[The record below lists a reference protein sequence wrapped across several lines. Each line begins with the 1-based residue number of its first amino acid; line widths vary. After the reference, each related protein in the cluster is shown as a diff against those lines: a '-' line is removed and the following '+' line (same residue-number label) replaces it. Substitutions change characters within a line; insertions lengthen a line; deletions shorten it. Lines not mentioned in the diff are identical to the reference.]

1 MAKIV
6 KRTISWGASTALDL
20 TGYKLYW
27 AVGAD
32 ATVNYLSTNA
42 NVGKKTSIIIPDDV
56 PTFPL
61 LGDNLVSLGVTAY
74 DDVGNESDMTVIKNV
89 PFDFTAPDAPTNL
102 VVGVL

>member
-1 MAKIV
+1 MAKII

-27 AVGAD
+27 NVGANANVD
-32 ATVNYLSTNA
+32 YLSTNA
-42 NVGKKTSIIIPDDV
+42 NVGLKTTIIIPDDV
-56 PTFPL
+56 PAFPL
-61 LGDNLVSLGVTAY
+61 GDALVSLGVTAY